1 MICLNRLGDCYNY
14 LFYPAQFWPHKNHVT
29 LLLAVQILRE
39 VHNLGLAEKVKKTG
53 AKYFVVEQP
62 AENITFSLANLLQ
75 SYLFLITQVR
85 KVFFRGKI
93 PKKNLNILASRVL
106 RFITKKEIAI
116 AVSAVSDRFILT
128 KSRLNLLFP

>member
-1 MICLNRLGDCYNY
+1 MILPISTSNSDH
-14 LFYPAQFWPHKNHVT
+14 PH
-29 LLLAVQILRE
+29 Q
-39 VHNLGLAEKVKKTG
+39 LGLAEKVKKTG

-62 AENITFSLANLLQ
+62 GENITFSLANVLQ

-85 KVFFRGKI
+85 KVFFREKR
-93 PKKNLNILASRVL
+93 PKKTLNILASRVL